1 MEQILPY
8 ILGGGAIT
16 AIIAALRWGRQDASD
31 SAAASSSNTAV
42 AMSLRDEMRA
52 ERDAW
57 RDTARGLETEV
68 RELRSEVA
76 RLVLLLEGKA

>member
-1 MEQILPY
+1 M
-8 ILGGGAIT
+8 
-16 AIIAALRWGRQDASD
+16 
-31 SAAASSSNTAV
+31 